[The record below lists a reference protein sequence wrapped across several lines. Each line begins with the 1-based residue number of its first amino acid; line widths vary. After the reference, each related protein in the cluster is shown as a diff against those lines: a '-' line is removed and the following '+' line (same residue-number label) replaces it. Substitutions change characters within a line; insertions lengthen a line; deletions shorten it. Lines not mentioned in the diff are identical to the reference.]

1 MKNLKIILI
10 TITLII
16 LTSCSDKEIEKNNE
30 NVNSNTKKAD
40 IKSENKVYNEIAD
53 KDVWLKN
60 ATSDQL
66 DKIIQEEIRILN
78 TPTSKYLF
86 FEQNSSKKASIED
99 IKKSGWMELTR
110 GNIYLYWMNKEYSF
124 LNDIL
129 SENEKSYS
137 FNKEENKNSF
147 FYLDKDENDFI
158 NKVKNKYS
166 DYKLVIND
174 KEFKEISFKNE
185 WKTYSLQMFLPTSM
199 PRDDIDNILSTVEK
213 IKVSINL
220 TK

>member
-16 LTSCSDKEIEKNNE
+16 LTSCSDKENVKNNE
-30 NVNSNTKKAD
+30 NVNANTKKAD
-40 IKSENKVYNEIAD
+40 VKSENKVYNEIAD

-60 ATSDQL
+60 ATSEQL

-129 SENEKSYS
+129 SENEKLYS
-137 FNKEENKNSF
+137 FHQEENKNTF

-185 WKTYSLQMFLPTSM
+185 WKIYSLQMFLPTSM
-199 PRDDIDNILSTVEK
+199 LRDDIDNILSTVEK